1 MNPHSLRG
9 DFKQSLLHSPPVAR
23 VKNLTRNEIDVVRLS
38 ELCEQGAV
46 RANINFFF
54 ADFY

>member
-9 DFKQSLLHSPPVAR
+9 DFKQSLLHCPPVAR
-23 VKNLTRNEIDVVRLS
+23 VKKLARNEINVVHLS
-38 ELCEQGAV
+38 ELCEKGAV

-54 ADFY
+54 ADFD

>member
-23 VKNLTRNEIDVVRLS
+23 VKKLARNEIDVVHLS
-38 ELCEQGAV
+38 ELCE
-46 RANINFFF
+46 
-54 ADFY
+54 